1 MNAQVR
7 HSFYLFV
14 VGFAALVGVLAYWQ
28 VYAQKALAE
37 NPNNGL
43 QTKRNVQS
51 PRGVILAGDGNT
63 VLARSEK
70 QKDGSY
76 KRVYPEGSLY
86 ADVIGYWSQKYGAT
100 GIELGEN
107 SNLSATK
114 QPETLDQLINQF
126 TGGPQAGNNITLT
139 LDPKLQK
146 VARDQIAQSKTG
158 RGSVVALDP
167 KTGRIL
173 ALVSY
178 PSYDPNNI
186 DERFKQIRNDPNQP
200 LLNRATQGL
209 YTPGSVMKTVTAAA
223 ALKSGVKTSDKYF
236 DSGSY
241 QAAPGAYRITNYGGY
256 RYGQVTF
263 AEAYAKSLNVIFA
276 KVAVQTIHAQA
287 LYDMARA
294 FGFGDSYKDFPLPV
308 TPSDMGPP
316 PAEWDGNYLAA
327 AAFGQAQV
335 QTNSFEMAM
344 MTAAIANDGVM
355 MEPQLVKEVRSS
367 DGVILDRPAT
377 SERGRVI
384 DEKTAK
390 TLTDMMHMV
399 VTDKGTAPMGAI
411 KGVEVAAK
419 TGTAEV
425 PGGAPNSWYIAFAPD
440 KDPKIAI
447 ATLIENGG
455 DGEKV
460 ALPATK
466 KIMEEYLKENKK

>member
-1 MNAQVR
+1 MNTQVR
-7 HSFYLFV
+7 RSFYLFV
-14 VGFAALVGVLAYWQ
+14 LGFAALVGVLAYWQ
-28 VYAQKALAE
+28 VYAQKALAD
-37 NPNNGL
+37 NPHNGL

-51 PRGVILAGDGNT
+51 PRGVIVAGDGNT
-63 VLARSEK
+63 VLAKSEK

-76 KRVYPEGSLY
+76 KRVYPGGSLY
-86 ADVIGYWSQKYGAT
+86 ADVVGYWSQKYGAT
-100 GIELGEN
+100 GVEIGEN

-126 TGGPQAGNNITLT
+126 TGGPQPGNNITLT

-146 VARDQIAQSKTG
+146 VARDQISQSKTG

-167 KTGRIL
+167 QTGRIL

-209 YTPGSVMKTVTAAA
+209 YAPGSVMKTITAAA
-223 ALKSGVKTSDKYF
+223 ALKKGVKPSDKFF

-241 QAAPGAYRITNYGGY
+241 QAAPGGYRITNYGGY
-256 RYGQVTF
+256 RYGQLPF
-263 AEAYAKSLNVIFA
+263 DEAYAKSINVIFA
-276 KVAVQTIHAQA
+276 KIATEKVHAQA
-287 LYDMARA
+287 LYDMAQQ

-308 TPSDMGPP
+308 TPSSMGPP
-316 PAEWDGNYLAA
+316 PSEWDGNYLAA
-327 AAFGQAQV
+327 ASFGQAQV
-335 QTNSFEMAM
+335 QTNTFEMAM
-344 MTAAIANDGVM
+344 MTAAIANNGVM
-355 MEPQLVKEVRSS
+355 MEPQLIKEVRSS
-367 DGVILDRPAT
+367 DGVILDRPAS
-377 SERGRVI
+377 SERKQVI
-384 DEKTAK
+384 DEGTAK
-390 TLTDMMHMV
+390 TLTKMMHMV
-399 VTDKGTAPMGAI
+399 VTDKGTAPAGAI

-425 PGGAPNSWYIAFAPD
+425 PGGAPNSWYIAFAPE
-440 KDPKIAI
+440 KNPKIAI

-455 DGEKV
+455 DGEKA

-466 KIMEEYLKENKK
+466 KIMEEYLKGNKK